1 MHYNGQIWQSIV
13 APQHPLDQGCFY
25 SSIIYVGNLFDIDVD
40 IKSNNTIGLL
50 LPHGEGMAACND
62 NKQNGLLRLS

>member
-1 MHYNGQIWQSIV
+1 MISHIGEKLFYGQEPV
-13 APQHPLDQGCFY
+13 Y
-25 SSIIYVGNLFDIDVD
+25 SSIYAGNLFDIDVD